1 MFVSQSEVLGLDDQT
16 ALLNSKPPTG
26 DEKEDTRS
34 ANEKYQEWADGIRAR
49 LGIDSLTN
57 NVPDNNNVLV
67 AALAKIAATGAPEP
81 VRVKN
86 IVAYPGAPSMSFEN
100 EVLVFTHFQN
110 PRLQYAAGEAWLA
123 LNPDVVIN
131 DLKAAGI
138 RAKQD

>member
-1 MFVSQSEVLGLDDQT
+1 MFNTEEKIGLDEQT
-16 ALLNSKPPTG
+16 ALLNSKAPQG
-26 DEKEDTRS
+26 SEVEDTRS
-34 ANEKYQEWADGIRAR
+34 AGEKYQEWADGIRAR

-81 VRVKN
+81 MRVKN
-86 IVAYPGAPSMSFEN
+86 TIAYPGAPSMSFEN

-110 PRLQYAAGEAWLA
+110 PRLQYVAGEAWLA